1 MRLDLNLITTQNC
14 TLRMWLLFLF
24 AATFVGRLQYWH
36 HLQRH
41 HSAHQRL
48 LNFKPSAASWL
59 FFGFKVVLKP
69 VEEAQQLSEKKPR
82 KEASELLI
90 ARLLTRMSAYNG
102 PKYWVVTISLLLSH
116 SFTCCICAL
125 FLEWKLYRSDPAA
138 AKEWSRLSY
147 SRVEWNEKVN
157 VTLIIS
163 DGRFTSAQTLPSI
176 A

>member
-1 MRLDLNLITTQNC
+1 
-14 TLRMWLLFLF
+14 MWLLFLF

-90 ARLLTRMSAYNG
+90 ARLLTRMSTYNG
-102 PKYWVVTISLLLSH
+102 PKYWVVTINLLLSH
-116 SFTCCICAL
+116 SFTCCICVL
-125 FLEWKLYRSDPAA
+125 SSCRSCCTCEQILWWELRKSLLMSWK
-138 AKEWSRLSY
+138 
-147 SRVEWNEKVN
+147 N
-157 VTLIIS
+157 
-163 DGRFTSAQTLPSI
+163 FPSPVQKQKLQ
-176 A
+176 